1 MRPRIAVLLPAA
13 ADAASGGAERYAA
26 GLPQAFDEIGLDTE
40 LIRRG
45 CEDATVEAILGDYL
59 GFYDLDLRQFDG
71 VISTKAPSYV
81 ARHANHV
88 CHLMHTMRAF
98 YDRFDEAFPDA
109 TPDRIEQRRTIQAL
123 DSAALAPSRLRGLFA
138 VGQEGVDRLQAFN
151 QRTAR
156 VLRHPTS
163 LDGLHAGRFRHLL
176 LPGRLHR
183 RKRVDLAIAA
193 MALVRADVE
202 LVITGAGEDDQR
214 LRALA
219 AGEPRIR
226 FAGQVGDAEL
236 RQLYADALAVLFLPQ
251 REDLGLVTLEAFGS
265 GKPVITCSDAGEP
278 ARLVQDGRSGFVC
291 PPDPAAIAAR
301 IDLLAADPER
311 AAALGAAG
319 AASIRPITWPRV
331 ATTLATALGF
341 APAAR

>member
-1 MRPRIAVLLPAA
+1 MLLPAA
-13 ADAASGGAERYAA
+13 ADGACGSAERYAA
-26 GLPQAFDEIGLDTE
+26 GLPRALDDIGLETE

-45 CEDATVEAILGDYL
+45 CEEATFEAILDGYL

-71 VISTKAPSYV
+71 VISTKAPSHV

-88 CHLMHTMRAF
+88 CHLMHALRAY
-98 YDRFDEAFPDA
+98 YDMFDQAFPDA
-109 TPDRIEQRRTIQAL
+109 TPERLEQRRTIQAL
-123 DSAALAPSRLRGLFA
+123 DRAALAPSRLRGLFA
-138 VGQEGVDRLQAFN
+138 VGQEGVDRLRAFN

-156 VLRHPTS
+156 ALRHPTS
-163 LDGLHAGRFRHLL
+163 LEGLQAGRFRHLL

-183 RKRVDLAIAA
+183 WKRVDLAIAA
-193 MALVRADVE
+193 MRRVRADVE
-202 LVITGAGEDDQR
+202 LVITGAGEEDRR
-214 LRALA
+214 LRSLA
-219 AGEPRIR
+219 AGEARIR
-226 FAGQVGDAEL
+226 FVGHVGDAEL

-251 REDLGLVTLEAFGS
+251 REELGLVILEAFGS

-319 AASIRPITWPRV
+319 AASIRPITWPQV
-331 ATTLATALGF
+331 ATTLAAALGF
-341 APAAR
+341 GPAAR

>member
-1 MRPRIAVLLPAA
+1 LRPRIAVLLPAA
-13 ADAASGGAERYAA
+13 ADAASGGAERFAA
-26 GLPQAFDEIGLDTE
+26 GLLRALDDIGLDAE

-45 CEDATVEAILGDYL
+45 CEEATFEAILGDYL
-59 GFYDLDLRQFDG
+59 AFYDLDLRQFDG

-88 CHLMHTMRAF
+88 CYLMHTMRSF
-98 YDRFDEAFPDA
+98 YDKFDQAFPDA
-109 TPDRIEQRRTIQAL
+109 TPDRLEQRRTIQAL

-138 VGQEGVDRLQAFN
+138 VGQEVADRLQAFN
-151 QRTAR
+151 RRTAR
-156 VLRHPTS
+156 ALRHPTS
-163 LDGLHAGRFRHLL
+163 LDGLYAGRFRHLL

-183 RKRVDLAIAA
+183 WKRVDLAIAA
-193 MALVRADVE
+193 MRHVGADVE
-202 LVITGAGEDDQR
+202 LVITGAGEEAEH
-214 LRALA
+214 LRSLA

-226 FAGQVGDAEL
+226 FTGHVGEAEL

-265 GKPVITCSDAGEP
+265 FKPVITCSDAGEP
-278 ARLVQDGRSGFVC
+278 ARLVEDGRCGFVC

-301 IDLLAADPER
+301 IDLLAADPAR

-319 AASIRPITWPRV
+319 AASIRPITWPHV
-331 ATTLATALGF
+331 ATTLAAALGF